1 MKIEEI
7 SPDKSINRIATLI
20 ERHPRL
26 APCRPG
32 IEAGFKLLQESF
44 ASGGKLLLCGNGGS
58 AADCSHIAGELLKGF
73 RLSRPLDKAAR
84 NLLGDALADNLQ
96 GALPVIALPS
106 FDGFLTAFAN
116 DCDPRYNFAQ
126 LVWGLGA
133 RGDALLAISTSGYSE
148 NILHAVEVASAKGL
162 KTIALTGET
171 GGAIKDKVDICIR
184 APATAVEEVQEYH
197 LPIYHCLCLMLED
210 AFFQ

>member
-1 MKIEEI
+1 MTTNNFLE
-7 SPDKSINRIATLI
+7 SLI
-20 ERHPRL
+20 ERHPPL
-26 APCRPG
+26 TTCRPA
-32 IEAGFKLLQESF
+32 IDAGFKLMQGSF

-73 RLSRPLDKAAR
+73 LSPRPLDQAAR
-84 NLLGDALADNLQ
+84 NLLGESLAGNLQ

-126 LVWGLGA
+126 LVWGLGT
-133 RGDALLAISTSGYSE
+133 RDDVLLAISTSGDSA
-148 NILHAVEVASAKGL
+148 NILHAVEVAAAKGL

-171 GGAIKDKVDICIR
+171 GGTIKDKVDVCIR
-184 APATAVEEVQEYH
+184 APAISVEAVQEYH